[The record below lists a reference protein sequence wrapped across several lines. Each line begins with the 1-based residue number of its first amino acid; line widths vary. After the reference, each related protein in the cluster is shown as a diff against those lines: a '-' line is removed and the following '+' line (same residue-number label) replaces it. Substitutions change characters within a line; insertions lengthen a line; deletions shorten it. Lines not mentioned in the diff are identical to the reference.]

1 MAKRL
6 PIRTT
11 ADTASAA
18 DFNLLAKYAGVNDW
32 EADIL
37 YTVGETVIYNYAR
50 YMSVIEHTSN
60 ASFFVDYITNAY
72 WAPMGAFAGEIK
84 KWTHSTVVPVGWL
97 VCDGRTL
104 GKEANDTTFPDSSG
118 SGAPTVYG
126 TQYETLYKILSSVAA
141 RWEIPAGTATWGT
154 HKIYLPN
161 LQDAVLRGEVGLS
174 STIFTDSTKR
184 GAGLGKKQ
192 DDAMQGHYHDFKT
205 WTGSGSAV
213 NRVSDLAVRGTYNT
227 DSSYSFPDTVQS
239 PITDG
244 TNGTPR
250 TATETRM
257 KNVGISFIIKY

>member
-6 PIRTT
+6 PTRTSS
-11 ADTASAA
+11 DGNASA
-18 DFNLLAKYAGVNDW
+18 DINLLAKFCGVNDW
-32 EADIL
+32 EASTL
-37 YTVGETVIYNYAR
+37 YTVGETIIYNYAR
-50 YMSVIEHTSN
+50 YMCVTEHTSN

-72 WAPMGAFAGEIK
+72 WAPVGSFAGEIK
-84 KWTHSTVVPVGWL
+84 KWTHSSVVPPGWL

-104 GKEANDTTFPDSSG
+104 GKEADDTTFPDASG

-161 LQDAVLRGEVGLS
+161 LQDAVLRGEVGGALS
-174 STIFTDSTKR
+174 IFTDSTKR

-192 DDAMQGHYHDFKT
+192 DDAMQSHLHETPINITPAAGSNYGAT
-205 WTGSGSAV
+205 TGPEGGASIV
-213 NRVSDLAVRGTYNT
+213 H
-227 DSSYSFPDTVQS
+227 SSQS
-239 PITDG
+239 PVVDG

-250 TATETRM
+250 TAPETRM